1 MRARA
6 QKKNY
11 FNTGS
16 PSCQFQDLQIQRN
29 VQVDLRALRYRE
41 DPLYGTQDNDGDDGA
56 GVSTQPGYL
65 PVPSMAIS
73 DESLE
78 VYHSTWAKKWQ
89 RLGEVFGKKKSDEG
103 EQQGQ
108 GENSGTVNETRM

>member
-1 MRARA
+1 
-6 QKKNY
+6 
-11 FNTGS
+11 
-16 PSCQFQDLQIQRN
+16 
-29 VQVDLRALRYRE
+29 
-41 DPLYGTQDNDGDDGA
+41 
-56 GVSTQPGYL
+56 
-65 PVPSMAIS
+65 MAIS

-78 VYHSTWAKKWQ
+78 VYHSTWANKWQ